1 MTEEYIFCPVTG
13 KECEYKQCPA
23 FNVEADDCGMRL
35 LILGLWNENSK
46 KEESVKPPQ
55 RETKIANPE
64 TNIILELE
72 EYSHLI
78 TISVDLSTV
87 TVIGGFIKEWSQIN
101 DILKPL
107 NYGWSSTDKSWI
119 LGYVAPP
126 RNANTDVK
134 QTPKEVEWKRNS
146 KNTGDYTFSDKM
158 PELAKEIQEHGPW
171 YTKGGYTYSLF
182 GDTNELGYPKMI
194 GRKKAKAKSK

>member
-1 MTEEYIFCPVTG
+1 MSDEYLFCPFRDE
-13 KECEYKQCPA
+13 ECRYGSCQFFSVDNQK
-23 FNVEADDCGMRL
+23 CG
-35 LILGLWNENSK
+35 IAVFIENNLGVVQSQPVQQ
-46 KEESVKPPQ
+46 SI
-55 RETKIANPE
+55 KIANPE

-72 EYSHLI
+72 EYSHLL

-126 RNANTDVK
+126 RDANTDVK

-171 YTKGGYTYSLF
+171 YTKDGYTYSLF